1 MNPPSFF
8 SSIQKTYATFQKERS
23 AVIHASN
30 DALGASKRA
39 IFALHRGDPAGA
51 AHMLAEAD
59 RLFKTV
65 EARQRRIPEL
75 ADEGAYAAAIEEYA
89 EARLFESYVKTGA
102 FGKGEPRT
110 MQPHTFLAGLSD
122 ATGEIVRYAV
132 RQATIGNEQEVE
144 RAHAA
149 VEMAIG
155 FLLELDLTGYLRQ
168 KFDQAKRNVSALEDM
183 LFDIRLRRR

>member
-1 MNPPSFF
+1 MKPPAFF
-8 SSIQKTYATFQKERS
+8 STIQKQYASFQKERS

-39 IFALHRGDPAGA
+39 IFALHRGDVAGA
-51 AHMLAEAD
+51 DKMLTEAD

-75 ADEGAYAAAIEEYA
+75 SDEGAYQAAIEEYA
-89 EARLFESYVKTGA
+89 EARLFASYVKTGA
-102 FGKGEPRT
+102 FGKGEAR
-110 MQPHTFLAGLSD
+110 MMHPHTFLAGLSD

-132 RQATIGNEQEVE
+132 RQATLGNEKEVE

-155 FLLELDLTGYLRQ
+155 FLLAMDLTGYLRQ

-183 LFDIRLRRR
+183 LFNLRLRRR